1 MPTKRTEMAGSSLA
15 HEQRDALNLRAAI
28 DASKQLGIKTVMVAV
43 APGVDAAAVAPHYRV
58 AMEQPTGTR
67 PEGSVLHITKRED
80 GNVDLEPI
88 RDANGL
94 LLKTAPECKLIELP
108 PHLFAK
114 RINSE
119 AEARFLDVLGG
130 MYHDIMRDCPT
141 REKRAKHAYKTYT
154 LVVKMYERKRAR
166 HLKRAFP
173 ASLQRA
179 PQARRLRP
187 GRRLL
192 RVGRVPRRREGA
204 RSHALVRADGARH
217 LAARRLPH
225 RRADAHPS
233 RAGSAEQGGGGCPA
247 GAASPSP
254 QPVQLSS
261 APATEVGRPAARG
274 ARGLRIDIR
283 RLSGFQLPADA
294 YREPIVVYSIW
305 FVRQLAPPQDLQS
318 ERSQES
324 WTSKTF
330 VPRIS
335 SEMLA
340 SAALAL
346 GLAVPTRLW
355 NSGV

>member
-1 MPTKRTEMAGSSLA
+1 MPTKRTEMVGSSLA

-154 LVVKMYERKRAR
+154 LVVKMYEGTRLGHRAP
-166 HLKRAFP
+166 HQQSPTAHPLLP
-173 ASLQRA
+173 LQVRA

-192 RVGRVPRRREGA
+192 RVGRVPRRGEGA
-204 RSHALVRADGARH
+204 RPHALVRADGARH

-225 RRADAHPS
+225 RRADAHPL
-233 RAGSAEQGGGGCPA
+233 A
-247 GAASPSP
+247 
-254 QPVQLSS
+254 
-261 APATEVGRPAARG
+261 
-274 ARGLRIDIR
+274 R
-283 RLSGFQLPADA
+283 RLRRAEG
-294 YREPIVVYSIW
+294 
-305 FVRQLAPPQDLQS
+305 
-318 ERSQES
+318 
-324 WTSKTF
+324 
-330 VPRIS
+330 
-335 SEMLA
+335 
-340 SAALAL
+340 
-346 GLAVPTRLW
+346 
-355 NSGV
+355 

>member
-1 MPTKRTEMAGSSLA
+1 MGDDSVFKMSFASDAYFYKGDCCDVILGLDFGGDVAMPTKRTEMAGSSLA

-88 RDANGL
+88 RDASGL

-154 LVVKMYERKRAR
+154 LVVKMYDQLTRAR
-166 HLKRAFP
+166 HPTPDLTPHIPRI
-173 ASLQRA
+173 S
-179 PQARRLRP
+179 P
-187 GRRLL
+187 GT
-192 RVGRVPRRREGA
+192 
-204 RSHALVRADGARH
+204 ST
-217 LAARRLPH
+217 
-225 RRADAHPS
+225 
-233 RAGSAEQGGGGCPA
+233 
-247 GAASPSP
+247 
-254 QPVQLSS
+254 SS
-261 APATEVGRPAARG
+261 APASARTMTSSCWASTAAKRRRAPTCTRPCRWCSTSRSSLTTSPPRRRPPPRAPDPPSRGVG
-274 ARGLRIDIR
+274 ARRGR
-283 RLSGFQLPADA
+283 R
-294 YREPIVVYSIW
+294 R
-305 FVRQLAPPQDLQS
+305 RR
-318 ERSQES
+318 RSRCS
-324 WTSKTF
+324 
-330 VPRIS
+330 
-335 SEMLA
+335 
-340 SAALAL
+340 
-346 GLAVPTRLW
+346 
-355 NSGV
+355 

>member
-1 MPTKRTEMAGSSLA
+1 MRGFSAASLEATTKALVEVAKEKGCDVILGLDFGGDVAMPTKRTEMAGSSLA
-15 HEQRDALNLRAAI
+15 RATRDALNLRAAI

-88 RDANGL
+88 RDASGL

-154 LVVKMYERKRAR
+154 LVVKMYE
-166 HLKRAFP
+166 HLKRAGFGQDDDFFV
-173 ASLQRA
+173 LGEYRGD
-179 PQARRLRP
+179 ARP
-187 GRRLL
+187 
-192 RVGRVPRRREGA
+192 
-204 RSHALVRADGARH
+204 HALVRADGARH

-225 RRADAHPS
+225 RRADAHPLARRLR
-233 RAGSAEQGGGGCPA
+233 RAEGHA

-254 QPVQLSS
+254 QPVQ
-261 APATEVGRPAARG
+261 PRRRRPRWGPAARG
-274 ARGLRIDIR
+274 RGAEEL
-283 RLSGFQLPADA
+283 
-294 YREPIVVYSIW
+294 VVGM
-305 FVRQLAPPQDLQS
+305 
-318 ERSQES
+318 
-324 WTSKTF
+324 
-330 VPRIS
+330 IS
-335 SEMLA
+335 LC
-340 SAALAL
+340 
-346 GLAVPTRLW
+346 P
-355 NSGV
+355 

>member
-1 MPTKRTEMAGSSLA
+1 MVEYLLAKKKAHDGYYLAQPYDVDKKTDPSGVRGFSAASLEATTKALVEVAKEKGCDVILGLDFGGDVAMPTKRTEMAGSSLA

-88 RDANGL
+88 RDASGL

-154 LVVKMYERKRAR
+154 LVVKMYDGTRLG
-166 HLKRAFP
+166 H
-173 ASLQRA
+173 RA
-179 PQARRLRP
+179 PHQQSP
-187 GRRLL
+187 M
-192 RVGRVPRRREGA
+192 
-204 RSHALVRADGARH
+204 SHPAPPAT
-217 LAARRLPH
+217 
-225 RRADAHPS
+225 
-233 RAGSAEQGGGGCPA
+233 AGTST
-247 GAASPSP
+247 
-254 QPVQLSS
+254 SS
-261 APATEVGRPAARG
+261 APASARTTTSSCWASTAAR
-274 ARGLRIDIR
+274 R
-283 RLSGFQLPADA
+283 RRAPTCTRPCRWCSTSRSSPTTSPPRRRPPPRA
-294 YREPIVVYSIW
+294 P
-305 FVRQLAPPQDLQS
+305 APPS
-318 ERSQES
+318 RGVEARRGRRRRRRSRCS
-324 WTSKTF
+324 
-330 VPRIS
+330 
-335 SEMLA
+335 
-340 SAALAL
+340 
-346 GLAVPTRLW
+346 
-355 NSGV
+355 